1 MAEMTLEER
10 VEFATG
16 IVKTFIA
23 QTQEY
28 LAIVEQLFKNNRD
41 VMSVADVGL
50 VMSVAIQGERLCQAI
65 AGSSGGVKI
74 SLESIKSALEEA
86 RK

>member
-1 MAEMTLEER
+1 MAEMTLEEK

-23 QTQEY
+23 QTREY

-50 VMSVAIQGERLCQAI
+50 VMSVAIQGERLCQVI
-65 AGSSGGVKI
+65 VGSSGGVKI
-74 SLESIKSALEEA
+74 SLESIKSALEEV